1 MNQFIILLRRI
12 YFTLMFIALEL
23 VAFSYY
29 SNSSVYAGAKV
40 LAASVALTGQ
50 VHSGMSDV
58 GSYFRLKRD
67 NEALMDRIVE
77 LENRLESYRVTE
89 ALREHDS
96 TYTGLAIGEEQYTYM
111 KARVVGNSINR
122 KDNYI
127 TLNKG
132 TLDGVVRDMAILSDG
147 CLVGYV
153 VACSDRYSVGLS
165 FLNSKF
171 VTSGQSEKKGYYGS
185 VRWDGVDYTKGKLL
199 EVPKYADI
207 AVGDT
212 ITTTEFSSRFP
223 SGIPIGVVTEVEMVN
238 GINYEAQMDM
248 FVRFGSLYNV
258 ELISSRDVIERFA
271 LERSFMGESD
281 EYAYSEE
288 EIGSGVYL

>member
-1 MNQFIILLRRI
+1 MNQFLLLLRRI
-12 YFTLMFIALEL
+12 YFTIMFIALEL
-23 VAFSYY
+23 IAFSYY
-29 SNSSVYAGAKV
+29 SNNSVYVNAKVIDASSVLMGR
-40 LAASVALTGQ
+40 
-50 VHSGMSDV
+50 VHSGMADV

-67 NEALMDRIVE
+67 NEALLARVAE

-89 ALREHDS
+89 ALRERDS
-96 TYTGLAIGEEQYTYM
+96 SYAGLAIGEEQYSYM
-111 KARVVGNSINR
+111 TAHVVNNSINR
-122 KDNYI
+122 SDNYI
-127 TLNKG
+127 TMDKG
-132 TLDGVVRDMAILSDG
+132 MTDGVVRDMAILSDG

-185 VRWDGVDYTKGKLL
+185 VRWDGVDYSKGKLL

-223 SGIPIGVVTEVEMVN
+223 AGIPIGVVTEVEMVN
-238 GINYEAQMDM
+238 GINYEARLDM

-258 ELISSRDVIERFA
+258 ELISSRDVIERLT
-271 LERSFMGESD
+271 LEREVTGEPEDYDGAEAD
-281 EYAYSEE
+281 ELPK
-288 EIGSGVYL
+288 VY

>member
-1 MNQFIILLRRI
+1 MLFRSVNAKVID
-12 YFTLMFIALEL
+12 A
-23 VAFSYY
+23 
-29 SNSSVYAGAKV
+29 SSVLMGH
-40 LAASVALTGQ
+40 
-50 VHSGMSDV
+50 VHTGMSEV

-89 ALREHDS
+89 ALRQRDS
-96 TYTGLAIGEEQYTYM
+96 TYTGLAIGEEQYAYM
-111 KARVVGNSINR
+111 KAHVVNNSINR
-122 KDNYI
+122 RDNYI
-127 TLNKG
+127 TLDKG
-132 TLDGVVRDMAILSDG
+132 MLDGVVRDMAILSDG

-185 VRWDGVDYTKGKLL
+185 VRWDGVDYGKGKLL

-207 AVGDT
+207 EVGDT

-223 SGIPIGVVTEVEMVN
+223 AGIPIGVVTEVEMVN
-238 GINYEAQMDM
+238 GINYEARLDM

-258 ELISSRDVIERFA
+258 ELISSRDVIERLT
-271 LERSFMGESD
+271 LESSITGEPEGYRGTEADSLPAI
-281 EYAYSEE
+281 Y
-288 EIGSGVYL
+288 

>member
-1 MNQFIILLRRI
+1 MNQFLILLRRI
-12 YFTLMFIALEL
+12 YFTLMFIVLEL

-29 SNSSVYAGAKV
+29 SNSSVYVSSKV
-40 LAASVALTGQ
+40 LAASSALMGH
-50 VHSGMSDV
+50 VYSGMADV

-89 ALREHDS
+89 ALRERDS
-96 TYTGLAIGEEQYTYM
+96 TYAGLAIGEEQYTYM
-111 KARVVGNSINR
+111 KAHVVNNSINR
-122 KDNYI
+122 KDNYMM
-127 TLNKG
+127 LDKG
-132 TLDGVVRDMAILSDG
+132 MLDGVVRDMAILSDG

-171 VTSGQSEKKGYYGS
+171 VTSGQSSEKGYYGS
-185 VRWDGVDYTKGKLL
+185 VRWDGLDYSRGKLL

-207 AVGDT
+207 TVGDT

-223 SGIPIGVVTEVEMVN
+223 AGIPIGVVTEVEMVN
-238 GINYEAQMDM
+238 GINYEARLDM

-258 ELISSRDVIERFA
+258 ELISSRDVIERLT
-271 LERSFMGESD
+271 LERAVTGEGYPEETGD
-281 EYAYSEE
+281 EELPA
-288 EIGSGVYL
+288 VY

>member
-1 MNQFIILLRRI
+1 MNQFLLLLRRI
-12 YFTLMFIALEL
+12 YFTIMFIALEL
-23 VAFSYY
+23 IAFSYY
-29 SNSSVYAGAKV
+29 SNNSVYVNAKV
-40 LAASVALTGQ
+40 IDVSNVLMGR
-50 VHSGMSDV
+50 VHSGMADV

-67 NEALMDRIVE
+67 NEALLARVAE

-89 ALREHDS
+89 ALRERDS
-96 TYTGLAIGEEQYTYM
+96 SYAGLAIGEEQYSYM
-111 KARVVGNSINR
+111 TAHVVNNTINR
-122 KDNYI
+122 RDNYI
-127 TLNKG
+127 TMDKG
-132 TLDGVVRDMAILSDG
+132 MTDGVVRDMAILSDG

-185 VRWDGVDYTKGKLL
+185 VRWDGLDYSKGKLL

-223 SGIPIGVVTEVEMVN
+223 AGIPIGVVTEVEMVN
-238 GINYEAQMDM
+238 GINYEARLDM

-258 ELISSRDVIERFA
+258 ELISSRDVIERLT
-271 LERSFMGESD
+271 LESAVTGEPEDYLGAEAD
-281 EYAYSEE
+281 ELPK
-288 EIGSGVYL
+288 VY

>member
-1 MNQFIILLRRI
+1 MNQFLLLLRRI
-12 YFTLMFIALEL
+12 YFTIMFIALEL
-23 VAFSYY
+23 IAFSYY
-29 SNSSVYAGAKV
+29 SNNSVYVNAKVIDASSVLMGH
-40 LAASVALTGQ
+40 
-50 VHSGMSDV
+50 VHTGMSEV

-89 ALREHDS
+89 ALRQRDS
-96 TYTGLAIGEEQYTYM
+96 TYTGLAIGEEQYAYM
-111 KARVVGNSINR
+111 KAHVVNNSINR

-127 TLNKG
+127 TLDKG
-132 TLDGVVRDMAILSDG
+132 MLDGVVRDMAILSDG

-185 VRWDGVDYTKGKLL
+185 VRWDGVDYGKGKLL

-207 AVGDT
+207 EVGDT

-223 SGIPIGVVTEVEMVN
+223 AGIPIGVVTEVEMVN
-238 GINYEAQMDM
+238 GINYEARLDM

-258 ELISSRDVIERFA
+258 ELISSRDVIERLT
-271 LERSFMGESD
+271 LESSVTGEPEGYRGTEADSLPAI
-281 EYAYSEE
+281 Y
-288 EIGSGVYL
+288 